1 MLSNKGAETLS
12 HPRKYTIK
20 KIIIKSTSHGRPL
33 KYYKARR
40 KKINLHLQVQL
51 MTARISP
58 TLTSD
63 SIISLSKL

>member
-20 KIIIKSTSHGRPL
+20 KILIKSTSHGRPL

-40 KKINLHLQVQL
+40 KKNKFTPAS
-51 MTARISP
+51 TAN
-58 TLTSD
+58 D
-63 SIISLSKL
+63 S